1 MRLEDTPHS
10 PNAVF
15 WRGLSAPANID
26 CHGYVIIKESPPGP
40 CQGIRVYGHCNTM
53 ITVTAEYG
61 PGIRVHRPEILAI
74 NANANRSLL
83 SAGFDISLSA
93 ARPDDPG
100 CVPASTQSW

>member
-26 CHGYVIIKESPPGP
+26 CHGYVIIKESPAGP

-53 ITVTAEYG
+53 ITVTAEY
-61 PGIRVHRPEILAI
+61 
-74 NANANRSLL
+74 
-83 SAGFDISLSA
+83 D
-93 ARPDDPG
+93 
-100 CVPASTQSW
+100 PASEFIDLWQST